1 MRKKYIV
8 YDGDGETRESG
19 KPWARFDKSREGL
32 ESAIEHAQLVNSAV
46 LCEDENGASEIVW
59 TPEEQPNSN
68 DDVPVL

>member
-19 KPWARFDKSREGL
+19 KPWARFDKSHKGL

-46 LCEDENGASEIVW
+46 LCEGAYGASEIVW
-59 TPEEQPNSN
+59 TPEGQPNSN
-68 DDVPVL
+68 DNVPVL